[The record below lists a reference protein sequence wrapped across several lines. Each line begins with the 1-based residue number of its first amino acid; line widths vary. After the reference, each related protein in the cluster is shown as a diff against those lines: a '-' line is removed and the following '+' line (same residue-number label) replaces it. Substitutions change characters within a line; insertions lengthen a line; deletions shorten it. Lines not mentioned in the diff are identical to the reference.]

1 MYKKITVMGKI
12 QSGSLN
18 VYRKMA
24 SSFVAMGKMMVS
36 IPSPLTAFLDL
47 VQFKTGQHASNAN
60 AVGNNGLQKLILNSE
75 NPVYFI

>member
-1 MYKKITVMGKI
+1 MGKI

-36 IPSPLTAFLDL
+36 IPSPLKAFLDL
-47 VQFKTGQHASNAN
+47 VKFKTGQHSSNAN
-60 AVGNNGLQKLILNSE
+60 AVGYNGLKKLILNSE
-75 NPVYFI
+75 NPLYFIKYVKKNK

>member
-1 MYKKITVMGKI
+1 MGKI

-36 IPSPLTAFLDL
+36 IPSPLKAFLDL
-47 VQFKTGQHASNAN
+47 VKFETVQHASNAN
-60 AVGNNGLQKLILNSE
+60 AVGYNGLKKLILNSE
-75 NPVYFI
+75 NPLYFI